1 LKYYSEKGDQPTT
14 IRKRLKSLVSFV
26 NWCSKQGYTNH
37 KISVIP
43 FNHNFEKE
51 VVYLTREEVLQLY
64 QYEEFNFSNKNH
76 KKHTNEFFY
85 DELKNGKTNTYTNLE
100 VYKDILVFGCGVGC
114 RFGDLIS
121 LRLDNYQFSED
132 RSKGYFVFRMEKSR
146 TGKQVKVPINR
157 LTFEIW
163 KKYSK
168 NKKRTD
174 YIFPRSSSGNLPT
187 NQKMNKQIKE
197 IGKIVGLN
205 RLVSKPKFNVEG
217 KIINESDTRVPIHSV
232 LSSHIMRRT
241 FIREGIENK
250 IPTHVMMSMS
260 GHSTERVYHQYF
272 STTSSEL
279 DEEGRKLFS
288 LELNQKKDEKFNNQD
303 SLENRLLELKSLFEK
318 GLIPEDI
325 YLKKVS
331 RLV

>member
-1 LKYYSEKGDQPTT
+1 
-14 IRKRLKSLVSFV
+14 
-26 NWCSKQGYTNH
+26 
-37 KISVIP
+37 
-43 FNHNFEKE
+43 
-51 VVYLTREEVLQLY
+51 
-64 QYEEFNFSNKNH
+64 
-76 KKHTNEFFY
+76 
-85 DELKNGKTNTYTNLE
+85 
-100 VYKDILVFGCGVGC
+100 
-114 RFGDLIS
+114 
-121 LRLDNYQFSED
+121 
-132 RSKGYFVFRMEKSR
+132 
-146 TGKQVKVPINR
+146 
-157 LTFEIW
+157 
-163 KKYSK
+163 
-168 NKKRTD
+168 
-174 YIFPRSSSGNLPT
+174 
-187 NQKMNKQIKE
+187 
-197 IGKIVGLN
+197 
-205 RLVSKPKFNVEG
+205 
-217 KIINESDTRVPIHSV
+217 
-232 LSSHIMRRT
+232 MRRT